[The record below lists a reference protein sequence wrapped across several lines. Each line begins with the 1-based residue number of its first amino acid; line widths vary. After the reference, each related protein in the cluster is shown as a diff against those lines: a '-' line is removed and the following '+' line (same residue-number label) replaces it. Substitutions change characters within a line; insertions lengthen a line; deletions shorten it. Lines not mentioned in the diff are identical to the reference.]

1 MASSSSMWRY
11 HRLPIRQSLPAR
23 GPASEVSAIRTPA
36 SSTGLMPASPEP
48 ARPAEPVLGGVMA
61 FSVPPDGVAGGGAA
75 EATPAVH
82 SKVVDVIALG
92 VPAVL
97 IV

>member
-36 SSTGLMPASPEP
+36 SSTELLPASAEP
-48 ARPAEPVLGGVMA
+48 ASPAEPVLGGVMA
-61 FSVPPDGVAGGGAA
+61 FTVPPDGAVGGAA
-75 EATPAVH
+75 APTPDVH
-82 SKVVDVIALG
+82 SKVVEVIAFG
-92 VPAVL
+92 VPAAL